1 MIKKEFEND
10 EFPPSALPG
19 PESVNLARRVLCVNT
34 RGDVERKALSFDSNS
49 KLKIVSYTSNNK
61 GVKYLNQVS
70 KVVEPE
76 LTQKCLNVL

>member
-49 KLKIVSYTSNNK
+49 KLKGKKS
-61 GVKYLNQVS
+61 NQVS
-70 KVVEPE
+70 KVVELE
-76 LTQKCLNVL
+76 LT